1 MFIPFLVG
9 AVLAA
14 SLLTGGSLKGL
25 AQAKIRGSALFFLPL
40 LLQIALFRWGGDR
53 AAIGHMGTYVLLLA
67 AVFFNLHL
75 PGIKVMMLGLTANFL
90 VIACNGGYMPM
101 SLDALRGAGLEGVAD
116 YLQGGG
122 MLHNG
127 IAMSE
132 GTRLWFLG
140 DIFYLPPPFP
150 FPNVLSLGDL
160 LLVIGG
166 GILCWRLTRASKDRD
181 DWRNCAAR

>member
-1 MFIPFLVG
+1 MKPVRRTYVFIPFLVG

-25 AQAKIRGSALFFLPL
+25 LQAKIRGSILFFLPV
-40 LLQIALFRWGGDR
+40 LFRWGGDHV
-53 AAIGHMGTYVLLLA
+53 ALGHVGTYVLLLA
-67 AVFFNLHL
+67 AVLVNLHL
-75 PGIKVMMLGLTANFL
+75 PGMKVMMLGLLSNFL

-101 SLDALRGAGLEGVAD
+101 SLNALRGAGLAGVAE

-122 MLHNG
+122 TLHNG

-132 GTRLWFLG
+132 GTCLWFLG

-150 FPNVLSLGDL
+150 FPNVVSVGDL

-166 GILCWRLTRASKDRD
+166 GILCWQLTRTAKKRPGHANS
-181 DWRNCAAR
+181 

>member
-25 AQAKIRGSALFFLPL
+25 VQAKIRGSVLFFLPL
-40 LLQIALFRWGGDR
+40 LLQIVLFRWGEDHV
-53 AAIGHMGTYVLLLA
+53 AIGHIGTYVLLLA
-67 AVFFNLHL
+67 AVLFNLHL
-75 PGIKVMMLGLTANFL
+75 PGMKVMMLGLLSNFL
-90 VIACNGGYMPM
+90 VIAYNGGFMPM
-101 SLDALRGAGLEGVAD
+101 SLDALRGAGLLEVAE

-122 MLHNG
+122 TLHNG

-150 FPNVLSLGDL
+150 FPNVVSVGDL
-160 LLVIGG
+160 LLVVGG
-166 GILCWRLTRASKDRD
+166 GILCWQLTRVA
-181 DWRNCAAR
+181 RNRRCQSNS